1 MTTGLRVVAKGRL
14 TYRGEVSSTDLH
26 GFICPRGVSCPTF
39 PPCHCQHDFPLTVT
53 RSSLSVRSFPRYTSS
68 TLSCLRKGGNPDPR
82 GQGRLYPTIHCHHQK
97 YWQKPRSHEVGEEG
111 DYTQRY
117 TLAVTIRG
125 TGRNPDPGWWRKR
138 ETIPNDTVTI
148 RSTGRNPDPGRWGK
162 RETIPNDT
170 LTTRMILHED
180 GHR

>member
-82 GQGRLYPTIHCHHQK
+82 MWGARETIPNDTLSPSEVLAETQIPRGGGRGRLYPTIHSSCHHQRYWQKPRSREVAEEGDHTQRHCHHQK
-97 YWQKPRSHEVGEEG
+97 YWQKPGSREVGEEG
-111 DYTQRY
+111 DHTQRY
-117 TLAVTIRG
+117 THHQ
-125 TGRNPDPGWWRKR
+125 
-138 ETIPNDTVTI
+138 ND
-148 RSTGRNPDPGRWGK
+148 SA
-162 RETIPNDT
+162 
-170 LTTRMILHED
+170 
-180 GHR
+180 